1 MKVTVLN
8 RPKLIAVI
16 KTSGIKSPV
25 EWIDLEE
32 KRCKTTGGYESDID
46 DFEFID
52 SRDYDELRGEYAG
65 RAMQAMATSI
75 IGNTLMMEQYGNRAF
90 REGHRNLAALVASD
104 AVGWADALINELK
117 RPKNYKE
124 MFGVND

>member
-1 MKVTVLN
+1 MTVLK
-8 RPKLIAVI
+8 RPKLIAII
-16 KTSGIKSPV
+16 KSSGIQSPV
-25 EWIDLEE
+25 EWIDLET
-32 KRCKTTGGYESDID
+32 KRCRLALGYESDID

-52 SRDYDELRGEYAG
+52 SRDYDDLRGEYAG

-75 IGNTLMMEQYGNRAF
+75 IGNTLMMEQYANRAI

-117 RPKNYKE
+117 RPKDYKE
-124 MFGVND
+124 MFGLNV

>member
-1 MKVTVLN
+1 MKVTVLK

-16 KTSGIKSPV
+16 KTSGIKNPV
-25 EWIDLEE
+25 EWIDLESR
-32 KRCKTTGGYESDID
+32 RCKTTGGYESDID

-65 RAMQAMATSI
+65 RAMQTLI
-75 IGNTLMMEQYGNRAF
+75 PTIGNQDEDEVLKAMKEDGCDSFCEY
-90 REGHRNLAALVASD
+90 VARK
-104 AVGWADALINELK
+104 AVDFADALIYELK
-117 RPKNYKE
+117 RPKDYKE